1 MWLIDVSTLY
11 LCNFYGTVPPY
22 AILSHT
28 WGSEEVTFKELSTL
42 KSLAQENLYY
52 PRSDH
57 EESYPLRN
65 IRQRNHIRYKDGFY
79 KISKA
84 AAQAHS
90 DGLAYVWVDTCCID
104 KSSSAEL
111 SEAINSMFRWYKNAA
126 VCYVYLDDADLFS
139 IKGLDPEEIERRNEQ
154 PISEE
159 LFSKARWF
167 TRGWTLQELI
177 APGNVVFYHNG
188 WHNRGAWGGWNYIG
202 DKKSMTDALS
212 RITGI
217 SVLTLQTGDMEGVS
231 VARKMSWAAKRV
243 TTRAED
249 MAYCLMGIFDVNM
262 PLLYGEGGEKAFV
275 RLQEEIMKDSDDES
289 LFAWQPRDAV
299 KVEDIAL
306 ITPMT
311 RGQGRSAFA
320 AHPSEFSYSGDIKM
334 GGSSDPFTITN
345 KGIRMR
351 TFVSLVKRE
360 SGLYILILNCY
371 HQGSSSRKVG
381 IVVQESSAIYM
392 RRASGP
398 QTFVRH
404 STMGLVEV
412 NQSMATPAELTTV
425 YIRKKASD
433 VILRQSMYNQ
443 PEVGNLVFLDE

>member
-1 MWLIDVSTLY
+1 MWLINVRDLRLY
-11 LCNFYGTVPPY
+11 NFYGTIPPY

-28 WGSEEVTFKELSTL
+28 WGSEELTFKELL
-42 KSLAQENLYY
+42 ELMSLDDEFRYHL
-52 PRSDH
+52 RSDNERGYRIKH
-57 EESYPLRN
+57 KN
-65 IRQRNHIRYKDGFY
+65 GFH
-79 KISKA
+79 KINKA
-84 AAQAHS
+84 VSQARS

-104 KSSSAEL
+104 KANSAEL

-139 IKGLDPEEIERRNEQ
+139 IVGLDPEEIERRNEQ

-202 DKKSMTDALS
+202 DKVSMGDALS

-217 SVLTLQTGDMEGVS
+217 SVMTLQTGDMEGVS

-243 TTRAED
+243 TTRVED

-262 PLLYGEGGEKAFV
+262 PLLYGEGEKAFV

-299 KVEDIAL
+299 EVEDIAL

-311 RGQGRSAFA
+311 GGRGRSAFA
-320 AHPSEFSYSGDIKM
+320 AHPSEFSYSCNIRM
-334 GGSSDPFTITN
+334 GGPRGDPFTVTN
-345 KGIRMR
+345 KGVQMR
-351 TFVSLVKRE
+351 TFVLPVEGKPA
-360 SGLYILILNCY
+360 LYILALNCY
-371 HQGSSSRKVG
+371 HQGSSSQKVG
-381 IVVQESSAIYM
+381 IVVQELFPSDL
-392 RRASGP
+392 RTASGP
-398 QTFVRH
+398 QTFLRH
-404 STMGLVEV
+404 STMGLVKV
-412 NQSMATPAELTTV
+412 NQSMVISAKLTTV

-433 VILRQSMYNQ
+433 MILRMWKYKETGDWELGSS
-443 PEVGNLVFLDE
+443 